1 MPRLSDDDLY
11 LWDQGTYYK
20 SYDRLGAHPNQQ
32 GTWFRVWAP
41 NADHVEVIGDF
52 NDWLG
57 DDLDWAGAG
66 LWEGYV
72 RGARPGRRYKFRI
85 HAGGEAFDKTDP
97 YAFRMEPPTGSD
109 TQGLSAIITDLDA
122 YYDWQDSGWMNARK
136 GPSALDEPMSVYEVH
151 LGSWMKK
158 EGSHESLSY
167 REIAEPLADHA
178 LEMGFTHVE
187 FLPLAEHPYY
197 GSWGYQIIGYYAPT
211 FRYGSPQDLMY
222 LIDELHQRGLGVIMD
237 WVPGHFAPDP
247 QGLARFDGTPL
258 FEYAD
263 PQMQRHPDWGTF
275 VFDFKS
281 AGVRNFLVSNA
292 LFWLDKYHI
301 DGLRVDAVASMLYR
315 DYSRG
320 DDWTPN
326 EYGGNENL
334 EAIQLLK
341 DTNEAVYSHFPEAV
355 TTAEESTAFPGVS
368 QPTYAGGLGFLYKW
382 NLGWMND
389 TLAYFKEDPVHR
401 KYHHNELTFSL
412 VYAFSEQYT
421 LPLSHDEVVHMKGSI
436 WDKMAGGDDWQTA
449 ANMRLLYA
457 HQTGH
462 PGKQLL
468 FMGDEFGQRREWNHN
483 DSLDWHLT
491 DEPLH
496 AGVMNWVR
504 DLNALYTG
512 EPALWKD
519 APASFEWVDA
529 DDYEQSVLSYLRTGE
544 NGETLLFVL
553 NMTPVPRHEYRI
565 GVLAREDW
573 SDRWREVLNSDAEHY
588 GGSGV
593 GNYGGVETDPVWAHD
608 RAQSVALSL
617 PPLGALV
624 LKPEAG

>member
-167 REIAEPLADHA
+167 REIAEPLADHV
-178 LEMGFTHVE
+178 EDMGFTHVE

-281 AGVRNFLVSNA
+281 AGVRNFLISNA

-483 DSLDWHLT
+483 DSVDWHLT

-565 GVLAREDW
+565 GVPVREDW

-588 GGSGV
+588 GGSGM

>member
-122 YYDWQDSGWMNARK
+122 YYDWQDSGWMNTRK

-281 AGVRNFLVSNA
+281 AGVRNFLISNA

-519 APASFEWVDA
+519 TPASFEWVDA

-565 GVLAREDW
+565 GVPAREDW
-573 SDRWREVLNSDAEHY
+573 GDRWREVLNSDAEHY